1 MTLKQYEEVAEQFG
15 LFLAIIHPSG
25 NKDEVTVVDS
35 QMAWEIDDYV
45 LVSNK
50 VYYWTRIEEVLSIA
64 RALATLKGKKY
75 TPFESRYCIFKEED
89 YRYDELIEEIES
101 YIK

>member
-1 MTLKQYEEVAEQFG
+1 MTLKEYEEVAKKIG

-25 NKDEVTVVDS
+25 NKDEVTVVDN
-35 QMAWEIDDYV
+35 QMAWELDDYV

-64 RALATLKGKKY
+64 RAFATLKGKKY
-75 TPFESRYCIFKEED
+75 IPFESRYCVFKEGD
-89 YRYDELIEEIES
+89 YRDDKLIEGIKG